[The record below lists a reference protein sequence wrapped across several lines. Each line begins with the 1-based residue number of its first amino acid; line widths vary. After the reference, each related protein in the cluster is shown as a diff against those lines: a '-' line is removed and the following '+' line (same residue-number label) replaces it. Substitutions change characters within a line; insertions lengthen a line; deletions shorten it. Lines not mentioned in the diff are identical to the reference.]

1 MISNRI
7 NEVRE
12 DLCKKG
18 IEARAI
24 KCLLGEDCA
33 KRQKGSQLSLPRLK
47 AANGVRSFSADG
59 KISHHEFRPIV
70 RDARVTWRL
79 EETKRRPE
87 ASFLHPLIQ
96 MEHVYEAIQDVTDH
110 YASIR
115 MLNSMRVYIMESVRI
130 YGNTKNT
137 N

>member
-24 KCLLGEDCA
+24 KCLLGEDGA

-59 KISHHEFRPIV
+59 KISHH
-70 RDARVTWRL
+70 
-79 EETKRRPE
+79 
-87 ASFLHPLIQ
+87 
-96 MEHVYEAIQDVTDH
+96 
-110 YASIR
+110 
-115 MLNSMRVYIMESVRI
+115 
-130 YGNTKNT
+130 
-137 N
+137 